1 VNMASDFY
9 NGEPKSQHISI
20 DAICK
25 LLSMKLVSQAWLFD
39 CIERN
44 NGYFPYPIFLKK
56 YFEKLGVEHWADFY
70 FEEKINVA
78 IKEVRSECDFLTEYI
93 YEKFGPNP
101 TNEQVIAGL
110 KELSEEIADE
120 SVGLEFLEFLGSN
133 PDIDQ
138 LAILTQE
145 EKDNQKNV
153 LMSFQIGFYN
163 DLSVAIHGESIVVL
177 VQKAVS
183 QLDLDAFSK
192 AIQIDRTILP
202 YFFKLIEQKQ
212 LVGDSNFFDTVAYRI
227 RNPPTRGK
235 IKHPLLWILFKDLFH
250 FKCLRR
256 DITSKQILDLYN
268 DAVSEFPQFLIEDEQ
283 IVRRQRQQFLKKY
296 RLLK

>member
-1 VNMASDFY
+1 MPVKLEVSNIPLS
-9 NGEPKSQHISI
+9 SI
-20 DAICK
+20 GK
-25 LLSMKLVSQAWLFD
+25 LLTLKFVAQAWVFD
-39 CIERN
+39 RIAKN
-44 NGYFPYPIFLKK
+44 NGYFPYPAWLSE
-56 YFEKLGVEHWADFY
+56 YFDKLGVEHWAEFY
-70 FEEKINVA
+70 FEEKINA
-78 IKEVRSECDFLTEYI
+78 TIKEVRSECDFLTKHI

-101 TNEQVIAGL
+101 TNEEVITGL
-110 KELSEEIADE
+110 KELSEKIADE
-120 SVGLEFLEFLGSN
+120 SAGLEFFEFLGN
-133 PDIDQ
+133 DPDIDE
-138 LAILTQE
+138 LAKLTQE
-145 EKDNQKNV
+145 EKDNLKNV
-153 LMSFQIGFYN
+153 LMGFQIGFYN

-183 QLDLDAFSK
+183 QYDVDAFTK
-192 AIQIDRTILP
+192 AIQIDRTPLY

-212 LVGDSNFFDTVAYRI
+212 YVGDSNFFDTVAYRI
-227 RNPPTRGK
+227 KNPPAKGK

-268 DAVSEFPQFLIEDEQ
+268 EAVREFPQFLIEDEQ